1 MNKSLCYL
9 PDITDHNASGYFSGK
24 QFKEP
29 GTNGAFWTDGAKVI
43 ITVTDIAGNTTE
55 DTANEVVLNI
65 KFDTQGPQ
73 GVHALDSSANGGK
86 DLYFRIGDQNRDEY
100 VVKDEQNMK
109 GKWHELFGNDN
120 PIHIE
125 VGMGKGRFIMDMARL
140 HPDINYVGI
149 EKFSSVLVRVF
160 EKGEVS
166 YIYLNF
172 SDPWPKDR
180 HAKRRLTSVQFLE
193 RYEKIL
199 ADGGGVTFKTDNR
212 PLFDFTVEQADEAGW
227 NKESVTYDLHNS
239 EYVEGNVMTE
249 YEERFSSMGNPIY
262 RIVYS
267 PK

>member
-1 MNKSLCYL
+1 MRLRNVKGSR
-9 PDITDHNASGYFSGK
+9 DVIA
-24 QFKEP
+24 
-29 GTNGAFWTDGAKVI
+29 TNEYVI
-43 ITVTDIAGNTTE
+43 
-55 DTANEVVLNI
+55 
-65 KFDTQGPQ
+65 
-73 GVHALDSSANGGK
+73 
-86 DLYFRIGDQNRDEY
+86 RDE
-100 VVKDEQNMK
+100 QSMK
-109 GKWHELFGNDN
+109 GKWHGLFGNDN

-140 HPDINYVGI
+140 HPDINYIGI
-149 EKFSSVLVRVF
+149 EKFSSVLVRAIEKQEIEKLPNLYFIRMEAEYIENVF

-239 EYVEGNVMTE
+239 EYADGNVMTE
-249 YEERFSSMGNPIY
+249 YEEKFSSMGNPIY

>member
-1 MNKSLCYL
+1 MRLRNVKGSR
-9 PDITDHNASGYFSGK
+9 DVIA
-24 QFKEP
+24 
-29 GTNGAFWTDGAKVI
+29 TN
-43 ITVTDIAGNTTE
+43 
-55 DTANEVVLNI
+55 
-65 KFDTQGPQ
+65 
-73 GVHALDSSANGGK
+73 
-86 DLYFRIGDQNRDEY
+86 EY

-109 GKWHELFGNDN
+109 GKWHGLFENDN

-140 HPDINYVGI
+140 HPDINYIGI
-149 EKFSSVLVRVF
+149 EKFSSVLVRAIEKQEIEKLPNLYFIRMEAEYIENVF

-239 EYVEGNVMTE
+239 EYAEGNVMTE
-249 YEERFSSMGNPIY
+249 YEEKFSSMGNPIY